1 MTSNQLT
8 LGRLRED
15 IRHNKVSESLG
26 FGNLNETKR
35 HNIQGERLGFATL
48 GETKRHNIKSE
59 QIGFGNVGL
68 GYAQLGESRRHNIAT
83 EDYQGEQAR
92 ANATKS
98 SADAAYTQLQIQYYI
113 DDLKVRQDQAE
124 AALKNAESNAERV
137 KIEQQVADIKQE
149 MMFWEKLKT
158 GAEAFKDVAFG
169 ADKTIDTINGV
180 AGLIKSRRKQLKPTM
195 SLFE

>member
-26 FGNLNETKR
+26 FAN
-35 HNIQGERLGFATL
+35 L

-59 QIGFGNVGL
+59 QIGFGNVNL
-68 GYAQLGESRRHNIAT
+68 GYAQLGETKRHNIAT

-92 ANATKS
+92 ANATKAG
-98 SADAAYTQLQIQYYI
+98 ADAAYTQLQIQHYL

-124 AALKNAESNAERV
+124 AALRNAASNEERA

-149 MMFWEKLKT
+149 MMYWEKLKI
-158 GAEAFKDVAFG
+158 GAEAFKDVATG
-169 ADKTIDTINGV
+169 ADKAVDIIGNGV
-180 AGLIKSRRKQLKPTM
+180 AGLIMP
-195 SLFE
+195 